1 MLKYENNTITRC
13 QFGRRKSPPILA
25 EKSLAKLEILQ
36 LVFFL
41 TRAVKPFKI
50 TLTAWICFLSIIMC
64 TLKAIVESSMR

>member
-50 TLTAWICFLSIIMC
+50 TLTACLDLFPFNHNVY
-64 TLKAIVESSMR
+64 LKGYC